1 MNFIVNDIV
10 WEIIF
15 VRPNSIYLTRN
26 NGTQTI
32 GMTNGYNHTI
42 YLANNL
48 KGQMLDKVL
57 SHELTHVILFSYG
70 IEIDEELEEKLA
82 QWVSIY
88 GRELVY
94 LLDDLMEILYRKHA

>member
-1 MNFIVNDIV
+1 MRAD
-10 WEIIF
+10 
-15 VRPNSIYLTRN
+15 
-26 NGTQTI
+26 GTQTI
-32 GMTNGYNHTI
+32 GMTDGYNHTV

-48 KGQMLDKVL
+48 RGRMLDRVL

-70 IEIDEELEEKLA
+70 IEIDEVLEEKLA

-94 LLDDLMEILYRKHA
+94 LLDDLMAIINRKDA